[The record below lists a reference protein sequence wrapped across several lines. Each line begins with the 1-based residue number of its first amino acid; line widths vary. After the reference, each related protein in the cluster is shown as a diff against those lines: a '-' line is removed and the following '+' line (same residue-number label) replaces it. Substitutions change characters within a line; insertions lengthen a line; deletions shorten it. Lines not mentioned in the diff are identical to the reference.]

1 MFLSPNVEVHRHEG
15 VLEVMVEGLLA
26 VLGVKEAEE
35 VPRRV
40 NEGVHRVGFT
50 LTLLATPVQGRG

>member
-1 MFLSPNVEVHRHEG
+1 MFLSPNIEVHGHKG

-40 NEGVHRVGFT
+40 NEGVHCVCFT
-50 LTLLATPVQGRG
+50 LAFLATPVQGRG